1 METEKVTVRLPVQQI
16 SAIDTFIR
24 LGEFASR
31 SEAIRRALSM
41 LIEEMAEKMY
51 EKMDLMKRL
60 QEIEAMTE
68 EVEKLRKK

>member
-16 SAIDTFIR
+16 SAIDMFIR

-51 EKMDLMKRL
+51 EKMDLIKRL

-68 EVEKLRKK
+68 EVEKLRRK